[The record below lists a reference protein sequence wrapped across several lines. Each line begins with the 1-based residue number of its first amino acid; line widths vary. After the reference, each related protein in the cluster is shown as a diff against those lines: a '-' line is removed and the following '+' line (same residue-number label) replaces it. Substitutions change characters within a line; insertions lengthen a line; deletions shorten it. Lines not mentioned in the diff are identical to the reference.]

1 MKKLVEVCE
10 SEGGVLSPV
19 FTTNQGDLA
28 NPGGYGAVFCK
39 VYLEKVQVNTNLI
52 DDNVDIGIYLFAD
65 YMLCKSST
73 S

>member
-1 MKKLVEVCE
+1 MK
-10 SEGGVLSPV
+10 GGVFGPV
-19 FTTNQGDLA
+19 FTTNWGDLP
-28 NPGGYGAVFCK
+28 NPGGYCSVFCK
-39 VYLEKVQVNTNLI
+39 VYLEKVQANTDLI